1 MAKKKSTQENATPI
15 IVDEDEI
22 ATPEEETFKD
32 LNEKLA
38 KIRKNKGVIGYILR
52 NTTSATIDLTE
63 PEKIVEYAIFS
74 SQVMDSSQEISDLL
88 ETGDVQNVLIDENRR
103 KQNQHIH
110 GKRRRRHRHPKTNF
124 TLTVPKF
131 FLIIPNRLITK
142 QRLFEAAT
150 S

>member
-22 ATPEEETFKD
+22 ATPEEDQTFKD

-38 KIRKNKGVIGYILR
+38 KIRRNKGVIGYIIR

-74 SQVMDSSQEISDLL
+74 SQVLDSSQEISDLFEL
-88 ETGDVQNVLIDENRR
+88 GDVSNVLIEGKESKALCINIEGNKISIFMEKDADDADIL
-103 KQNQHIH
+103 KQIS
-110 GKRRRRHRHPKTNF
+110 P
-124 TLTVPKF
+124 
-131 FLIIPNRLITK
+131 
-142 QRLFEAAT
+142 
-150 S
+150 